1 MSRSR
6 KTSPEALNAP
16 LERLRSRDPA
26 AAQLLGLSAFLG
38 EARVPGWLVA
48 SGRDVLPDP
57 LAASLS
63 GAADAAI
70 ERARSLGREGLA
82 SVDED
87 GFRLSEGV
95 ARAIRERMSTRERA
109 SFGAAAVSLLHRSFP
124 ERVGRD
130 RDAARVRA
138 LAPHVRAA
146 AGHPSGGGRA
156 TSEAAHTL
164 ARLAAHHREAGRLA
178 EAAEVLEQGVGVAH
192 RGSGVE
198 VALRAVLLDEL
209 AGARAGLE
217 DREGALEAADRAVK
231 IVPELP
237 SGSPHRPMLLSNLAT
252 TFREVGAPGRA
263 IGAYDQALEAVEME
277 ESKSARPIE
286 IELLLGRADAEL
298 TAGDARKAARTAARA
313 VELAEAHVGE
323 VHAFTVRALWLRAD
337 ALREVGEPERATPLY
352 RRSLVAEGQLLGPEH
367 PSVGQKLMALGL
379 HLSELGRP
387 EAARDHLRGARDV
400 FERALGPE
408 ADATRAAIRALDHLG
423 IDGEG

>member
-6 KTSPEALNAP
+6 ETSPEALDAP

-38 EARVPGWLVA
+38 DARVPGWLVA

-57 LAASLS
+57 LAAGLA
-63 GAADAAI
+63 GGADAAI
-70 ERARSLGREGLA
+70 ARARSLGREGLA

-87 GFRLSEGV
+87 GFRLAEGV
-95 ARAIRERMSTRERA
+95 ARAIRERMSARERA

-130 RDAARVRA
+130 RDAGRVRA

-146 AGHPSGGGRA
+146 ASHPSGGGRA

-178 EAAEVLEQGVGVAH
+178 EAVDVLEQGVEVAH

-217 DREGALEAADRAVK
+217 DREGAQEAADRALK

-237 SGSPHRPMLLSNLAT
+237 TGSPHRPMLLSNLAT
-252 TFREVGAPGRA
+252 TFREVGAPARA
-263 IGAYDQALEAVEME
+263 VDAYDQALKSVEME
-277 ESKSARPIE
+277 RSKSARPLE

-298 TAGDARKAARTAARA
+298 ARGDAGPAARTAERA

-337 ALREVGEPERATPLY
+337 ALREVGDPEAATPLY

-379 HLSELGRP
+379 HLAELDRH
-387 EAARDHLRGARDV
+387 EAARDHLGRARDV
-400 FERALGPE
+400 FEGALGPE
-408 ADATRAAIRALDHLG
+408 ADPTRAATRALDDLG
-423 IDGEG
+423 AEGDS

>member
-1 MSRSR
+1 MSRSPG
-6 KTSPEALNAP
+6 TSSEALDAP

-38 EARVPGWLVA
+38 DARVPGWLVA
-48 SGRDVLPDP
+48 SGRDLLPDP
-57 LAASLS
+57 LAARLA
-63 GAADAAI
+63 GGVEATV

-82 SVDED
+82 TVDED
-87 GFRLSEGV
+87 GFRLAEGV
-95 ARAIRERMSTRERA
+95 ARAIRERMSARERA
-109 SFGAAAVSLLHRSFP
+109 SFGGAAVSLLHRTFP

-130 RDAARVRA
+130 RDSGRVRA
-138 LAPHVRAA
+138 LAPHVQAA
-146 AGHPSGGGRA
+146 ASHPSGGGRA

-178 EAAEVLEQGVGVAH
+178 DAADVLEQGVEVAH

-198 VALRAVLLDEL
+198 AALRAVLLDEL

-217 DREGALEAADRAVK
+217 DAEGALEAADRALE

-237 SGSPHRPMLLSNLAT
+237 DGSPHRPMLLSNLAT
-252 TFREVGAPGRA
+252 TFREVGALDRA
-263 IGAYDQALEAVEME
+263 IDAYDRALKSVEME
-277 ESKSARPIE
+277 SSRSAIPLE

-298 TAGDARKAARTAARA
+298 TAGDPRAAARTAARA

-337 ALREVGEPERATPLY
+337 ALREIGDPEGATPLY
-352 RRSLVAEGQLLGPEH
+352 RRSLVAEGQLLGAEH

-379 HLSELGRP
+379 HLAELGRR
-387 EAARDHLRGARDV
+387 EAARDHLRRARDV
-400 FERALGPE
+400 FDGALGSE
-408 ADATRAAIRALDHLG
+408 ADPTRAASRALDDL
-423 IDGEG
+423 DT